1 MKDRDKK
8 TNWLKKKM
16 YNKYV
21 KLKWN
26 VLVKTMKIEEI
37 NKYDN
42 SHIYYMTKYLNNR
55 NIRNTIKIKNEA
67 FFNQNKWYWK

>member
-8 TNWLKKKM
+8 TIWLRKKM

-26 VLVKTMKIEEI
+26 VLIKTKKIEEI

-42 SHIYYMTKYLNNR
+42 SHIYHMIKYLNNG

-67 FFNQNKWYWK
+67 FFNQNNWLWK